1 LQKPAVHFK
10 AGFALI
16 FAASAVVLSLS
27 KERRGTFKI
36 KANPNMLFQ
45 FTEEQLMIQQAARDF
60 AQNECLPGVIERD
73 EKQQFPREQVM
84 KLAELGFLGMMVDP
98 KYGGAGM
105 DTVSYVLAM
114 EEISKIDASVSVVM
128 SVNNSLVCYGLQQ
141 YGSEEQKQK
150 YLTPLAQGRKDGDLY
165 IGAFMLSEPE
175 AGSDATSQQTI
186 AEDKG
191 DHYLLNG
198 TKNWITNGGTA
209 SVYLVMAQTDRSKGS
224 RGINCLIVEK
234 NWPGVT
240 VAAKENKLGIRGSD
254 THTVMFTDVKVP
266 KENRIGEDGFGFK
279 FAMKTLAGGRI
290 GIASQALGIA
300 SGAYELAREYSKTRK
315 AFGTEIMNHQ
325 AIAFK
330 LADMATKIEAAR
342 LLCLK
347 AAWEKDNKIDYTLSS
362 SMAKV
367 FASETAMWTTVE
379 AVQVH
384 GGYGFVK
391 EYHVERLMRDAK
403 ITQIYEGTSEVQRIV
418 ISRSIL
424 R

>member
-1 LQKPAVHFK
+1 MHFQ
-10 AGFALI
+10 
-16 FAASAVVLSLS
+16 LS
-27 KERRGTFKI
+27 
-36 KANPNMLFQ
+36 
-45 FTEEQLMIQQAARDF
+45 EEHLMIQKAARDF
-60 AQNECLPGVIERD
+60 AQNECKPGVIERD
-73 EKQQFPREQVM
+73 EHQKYPYEQVM
-84 KLAELGFLGMMVDP
+84 KLAELGFMGMMVSPD
-98 KYGGAGM
+98 YGGAGM
-105 DTVSYVLAM
+105 DTLSYVLAM
-114 EEISKIDASVSVVM
+114 EEISKVDASTSVSM
-128 SVNNSLVCYGLQQ
+128 SVNNSLVCWGLETF
-141 YGSEEQKQK
+141 GNEDQKKK
-150 YLTPLAQGRKDGDLY
+150 YLTPLAQGRKDKELY
-165 IGAFMLSEPE
+165 IGAFLLSEPE
-175 AGSDATSQQTI
+175 AGSDATSQQTT

-198 TKNWITNGGTA
+198 TKNWITNGSSA
-209 SVYLVMAQTDRSKGS
+209 SVYLVIAQTDPAKGSKG
-224 RGINCLIVEK
+224 INAFIVEK
-234 NWPGVT
+234 NWAGVT

-254 THTVMFTDVKVP
+254 THTILFNDVIVP

-300 SGAYELAREYSKTRK
+300 SGAYELALAYSKQRK
-315 AFGTEIMNHQ
+315 AFGKEIMHHQ
-325 AIAFK
+325 AIQFK

-347 AAWEKDNKIDYTLSS
+347 AAWEKDNGLDYTLSS

-367 FASETAMWTTVE
+367 FASEAAMWISTE
-379 AVQVH
+379 AVQIH

-424 R
+424 K